1 MKRTIPEGRLMS
13 EEHQIVGLAR
23 GEPLPEGRVGVC
35 LRFPLSGTPSARWSR
50 DLTARLGGEL
60 TGRTAVGHLRLN
72 QIVQGREIVLEGVE
86 ADEASHIG
94 GAVERAVDAAN
105 DDCADNKH
113 GDAREDAPQ
122 TAAHA
127 LAHEVGV
134 SQRQVN
140 PNHPDVDVQA

>member
-1 MKRTIPEGRLMS
+1 MS

-23 GEPLPEGRVGVC
+23 GEPLPEGRVGVR

-60 TGRTAVGHLRLN
+60 TGRAAVGHLRLN

-86 ADEASHIG
+86 SDEASHIA

-105 DDCADNKH
+105 DDCADSKH
-113 GDAREDAPQ
+113 VDEGGHDPQ
-122 TAAHA
+122 TAAHV
-127 LAHEVGV
+127 LAQEVGA
-134 SQRQVN
+134 SQRRVN
-140 PNHPDVDVQA
+140 PNHPDVDVEA

>member
-1 MKRTIPEGRLMS
+1 MS

-60 TGRTAVGHLRLN
+60 TGRAAVGHLRLN

-86 ADEASHIG
+86 SDEASHIA

-105 DDCADNKH
+105 DDCADDKH
-113 GDAREDAPQ
+113 VDEEENDQ
-122 TAAHA
+122 QITAHA
-127 LAHEVGV
+127 LAHEVGAR
-134 SQRQVN
+134 QRRVN
-140 PNHPDVDVQA
+140 PNHPDVDVEA

>member
-1 MKRTIPEGRLMS
+1 MS

-23 GEPLPEGRVGVC
+23 GEALPEGRVGVC

-60 TGRTAVGHLRLN
+60 TGRAAVGHLRLN

-86 ADEASHIG
+86 SDEASHIA

-113 GDAREDAPQ
+113 VDERENDPQ
-122 TAAHA
+122 TTAHA
-127 LAHEVGV
+127 LAHEVGA
-134 SQRQVN
+134 SQRRVN
-140 PNHPDVDVQA
+140 TDHPDVDVEA

>member
-1 MKRTIPEGRLMS
+1 MS

-35 LRFPLSGTPSARWSR
+35 LRFPLSDTPSARWSR
-50 DLTARLGGEL
+50 DLTARLGVEL
-60 TGRTAVGHLRLN
+60 TGRAAVGHLRLN

-86 ADEASHIG
+86 SDEASHIA

-113 GDAREDAPQ
+113 VDEGENDPQ
-122 TAAHA
+122 TKAHA
-127 LAHEVGV
+127 LAREVGA
-134 SQRQVN
+134 SQRRVN
-140 PNHPDVDVQA
+140 PDHPDVDMEA